1 MFSNKLSDNGLK
13 IITDNVV
20 CYSIIYLKKTQAH
33 YPLTSRVSSTGWQR
47 EKAQGYEP
55 GRLAFAPVY
64 NINSFICNRNQEGK
78 ALWVT
83 VAPSGLIEYNSSLE
97 YSSIN

>member
-47 EKAQGYEP
+47 VVRKHKAMNQGAWPLPLSTTSIVSSVTETRKEKPCG
-55 GRLAFAPVY
+55 
-64 NINSFICNRNQEGK
+64 
-78 ALWVT
+78 
-83 VAPSGLIEYNSSLE
+83 
-97 YSSIN
+97 